1 MAKRIKYILCAIVVM
16 LVIHAYMNRSGNITH
31 YKWKHTND
39 VGSVGGDVICF
50 DYNSSCSYH
59 WPVIRKDGGGSGGV
73 LVCINRKMILFSLT
87 DNKLGYYM
95 YI

>member
-50 DYNSSCSYH
+50 DYNSSYSYH
-59 WPVIRKDGGGSGGV
+59 WPVIRKDGGGSGGT
-73 LVCINRKMILFSLT
+73 LL
-87 DNKLGYYM
+87 
-95 YI
+95 YIAR